1 METKQTTETTKT
13 DAISH
18 LEPEQLPP
26 NSVALDTP
34 IKRGGQAITRVT
46 LRKPNAGELR
56 GLSLTEILQLDVS
69 SLQRLLPRISDPV
82 LTEHD
87 VAQLDPADL
96 VQLGGVAVGFLLPKA
111 KPEQAYLI
119 A

>member
-1 METKQTTETTKT
+1 MNTKDTSENTRPDEITR
-13 DAISH
+13 I
-18 LEPEQLPP
+18 EPEQLPP
-26 NSVALDTP
+26 NTVALDTP
-34 IKRGGQAITRVT
+34 IKRGGQEITRIT
-46 LRKPNAGELR
+46 LRKPSAGELR
-56 GLSLTEILQLDVS
+56 GLSLTEVLQLDVG

-96 VQLGGVAVGFLLPKA
+96 VQLGGVAVGFLLPKV
-111 KPEQAYLI
+111 KPEQAYLT